1 MKMARTAKL
10 ARTTLE
16 TTVNLELNLDGS
28 GRAALQ
34 SGIAFLDHMLTLWCR
49 HGFFDLDLEASG
61 DLAVE
66 PHHLV
71 EDIGLCLG
79 RAFQEA
85 LGDKAGIKR
94 YGFSAVPMD
103 DALVMAAVDLSGR
116 PFLHY
121 AMPLP
126 PGPVGTL
133 DPELFLEFWQAF
145 VNEGR
150 LNLHL
155 KMEHGRNKHHLVEA
169 SFKAAARA
177 LNEAA
182 SKPGGYDGVLSTK
195 GILE

>member
-1 MKMARTAKL
+1 MARTAKL

-121 AMPLP
+121 ACPCLRDRWAP
-126 PGPVGTL
+126 WIGAI
-133 DPELFLEFWQAF
+133 F
-145 VNEGR
+145 R
-150 LNLHL
+150 
-155 KMEHGRNKHHLVEA
+155 
-169 SFKAAARA
+169 
-177 LNEAA
+177 
-182 SKPGGYDGVLSTK
+182 VLAGFCK
-195 GILE
+195 